1 MRFVVLALA
10 VVLAIGADAASID
23 PYREQVQARLATVK
37 QSLDRILDKFEGTEL
52 APYKAPIK
60 EKLEAVQTYLQ
71 MAQQSVA
78 PKTDA
83 MYTQILDATKD
94 VRESVSADMTQLQS
108 SLDPKILALRTGL
121 EEHIK
126 EYMATV
132 KDVMTTQMTKQ
143 QALMAEMQPQWG
155 PVLEKLRADIAT
167 NWEET
172 RERLRP
178 INDDIA
184 SFVSKYAQMAHGMV
198 APYYQEFRDQATA
211 SVGRAREA
219 DTTQVQLKLKELGEA
234 LQAMLQ

>member
-10 VVLAIGADAASID
+10 VLAIGADAASIE
-23 PYREQVQARLATVK
+23 PYRETVK
-37 QSLDRILDKFEGTEL
+37 QKLTTLKASVDRILEKFEGTDL
-52 APYKAPIK
+52 APYKAPIQ
-60 EKLEAVQTYLQ
+60 EKLDAVQAYLAV
-71 MAQQSVA
+71 AQESVA

-83 MYTQILDATKD
+83 MYTQVMDATKD
-94 VRESVSADMTQLQS
+94 VRESVSADMAKLQGD
-108 SLDPKILALRTGL
+108 LDPKILALRTGL

-126 EYMATV
+126 EYVATV
-132 KDVMTTQMTKQ
+132 KDVMSTQMTKQ

-167 NWEET
+167 NWDET

-198 APYYQEFRDQATA
+198 APYYQEFRDQAAA
-211 SVGRAREA
+211 SVGKAREA
-219 DTTQVQLKLKELGEA
+219 DTAQVQMKLKELGEA